1 MNIDTKAFNNTLAIK
16 IQWYIKKCIHH
27 DQVGFFPGMQGF
39 FNVQKSVTMIHDIDT
54 LKNKNHMIIPID
66 AEKILTKTEK
76 TD

>member
-1 MNIDTKAFNNTLAIK
+1 
-16 IQWYIKKCIHH
+16 
-27 DQVGFFPGMQGF
+27 MQGF

-76 TD
+76 TDWFKIGKEL